1 MALIFCPECGTQ
13 VSDKAEK
20 CIKCGFPLQQRVN
33 NSKMPSIELEN
44 TARSSTPNENFNSEQ
59 HNYNKVNPST
69 KLNGTEQKTDPFA
82 IIAFAAGLGGFIILP
97 ILFVPIGY
105 IAAIVSY
112 YRLKENKELKGS
124 ALRIIGA
131 ILTSINIIWLM
142 YQYEVGPFK
151 NKESNEKINKF
162 YRPPELGQVIKL

>member
-1 MALIFCPECGTQ
+1 MAIIFCPECGTQ

-33 NSKMPSIELEN
+33 ISKMPSLERIN
-44 TARSSTPNENFNSEQ
+44 TAPTSTPNEDFNTEQ
-59 HNYNKVNPST
+59 NNYNRVKPST
-69 KLNGTEQKTDPFA
+69 ILNETEQKTDPFA
-82 IIAFAAGLGGFIILP
+82 IISFAAGLGGFIILP

-124 ALRIIGA
+124 VLRIIGA

-142 YQYEVGPFK
+142 YQYEIGPF
-151 NKESNEKINKF
+151 SH
-162 YRPPELGQVIKL
+162 